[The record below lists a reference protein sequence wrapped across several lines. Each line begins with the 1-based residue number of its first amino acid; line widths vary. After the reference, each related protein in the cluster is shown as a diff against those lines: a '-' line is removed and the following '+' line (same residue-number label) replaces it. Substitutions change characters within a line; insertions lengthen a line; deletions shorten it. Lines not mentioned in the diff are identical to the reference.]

1 MGGHGAVPHSLLHQ
15 HHAEGTA
22 TPHPELPSTEC
33 RPPARRPQA
42 RGCPSTGGLSLPR
55 GFGGRRPPEGTK
67 PTRGDALRSGIT
79 PRCCKRCY
87 GAGGDTATGQ
97 HPEGQWV
104 PKEQQCPTS
113 PRRGWQWGD
122 AALTLVG
129 CSHGSAELT
138 RLRGDGGAQRRLRAM
153 VGVGV
158 CTAPGGDGGEGE
170 GGTGGG
176 LPCLSFPTCPMLEH
190 IGNGAQDR
198 GCLTA
203 PSILQHGNGG
213 GNPCV
218 GPRSKGAIRR
228 DGDPHPS
235 QP

>member
-67 PTRGDALRSGIT
+67 PTRGDALRSGIA
-79 PRCCKRCY
+79 PRCCKRCH

-170 GGTGGG
+170 GGTGGATVPQFPH
-176 LPCLSFPTCPMLEH
+176 LPHAGAHWQRGTGPWMSHCPQHPAAWQWGGESLCGSWE
-190 IGNGAQDR
+190 QR
-198 GCLTA
+198 G
-203 PSILQHGNGG
+203 HK
-213 GNPCV
+213 
-218 GPRSKGAIRR
+218 KGW
-228 DGDPHPS
+228 
-235 QP
+235 